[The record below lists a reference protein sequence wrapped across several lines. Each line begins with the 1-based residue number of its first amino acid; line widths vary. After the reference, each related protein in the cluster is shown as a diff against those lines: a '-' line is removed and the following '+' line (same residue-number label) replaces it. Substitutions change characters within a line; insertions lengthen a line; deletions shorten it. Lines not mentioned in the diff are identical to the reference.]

1 MANTDTNT
9 GADPDTIV
17 GLARDI
23 WEVKGIV
30 TSQAEV
36 ITDLS
41 TRFIQFSA
49 KMEKLIV
56 YPVWAMVIAFI
67 GEMLGLDVLVSRVLN
82 LIQ

>member
-9 GADPDTIV
+9 SVNPDTIID
-17 GLARDI
+17 LARDVG
-23 WEVKGIV
+23 EVKGIV

-41 TRFIQFSA
+41 TRFNQFSA
-49 KMEKLIV
+49 KMDKLIV

-67 GEMLGLDVLVSRVLN
+67 GKILGLDVLVSKLLN